1 MIVYYSGTLL
11 VKGDNV
17 EDILRERANVMLA
30 FGYTIGDFLNKRIK
44 PMYRGRKKKRQK

>member
-1 MIVYYSGTLL
+1 MKIYYSGTLL

-30 FGYTIGDFLNKRIK
+30 FGYAIGDWLNKRIK
-44 PMYRGRKKKRQK
+44 PMHQGRKKKRSK